1 MLLKILEWLGNQS
14 INWFVNGKI
23 EVLWTWRF

>member
-1 MLLKILEWLGNQS
+1 MIKALLAWLGQQS

-23 EVLWTWRF
+23 EVMWTWYF

>member
-1 MLLKILEWLGNQS
+1 MWEKILMWLGEQS

-23 EVLWTWRF
+23 EVVFTWRF

>member
-1 MLLKILEWLGNQS
+1 MWHKLILFLGEQS

-23 EVLWTWRF
+23 EVTWTWRF

>member
-1 MLLKILEWLGNQS
+1 MIKAILVWLGQQS

-23 EVLWTWRF
+23 EVMWTWYF

>member
-1 MLLKILEWLGNQS
+1 MIKAILEWLGHQS

-23 EVLWTWRF
+23 EVMWTWYF